1 MRSLKIAALFVISSL
16 ASSSARAEMLAA
28 AGKVDITPNIK
39 TEKTYLAGYGFM
51 GRNPIGVH
59 DPLYAR
65 ILIVSNKKET
75 LAIVGLDLIGF
86 FHNQVQDLR
95 KLSGFDQP
103 GKYLFVA
110 STHDH
115 SGPDTL
121 GLWGP
126 WPGVSGVNSR
136 YLQRIESAVAKKIN
150 ELSQNLK
157 PVRLSGLTKELPPN
171 GLCRDSRDPVVID
184 PYFSIVHVQSRDQKT
199 VANIVHWPCHAE
211 VLNHA
216 NQFLTADFP
225 GVLCDRMEKKSGG
238 TCVFINGPIGG
249 LLTPEETK
257 GKDGS
262 WEENNR
268 IGKAV
273 ADFALKN
280 LPHLMP
286 INASKISVSSQ
297 TILIPV
303 QNSRYLLFLYSLVFG
318 HKLFLKDGT
327 PLKQSPYWIALK
339 HAFHLLK
346 PKESPWVKS
355 EVSLIRVGPLTIL
368 GIPGEIF
375 PELVIGGYHGRYR
388 FGHPLIKPSN
398 PNPPDLSK
406 APKGP
411 YLWSEIPGKIKIVAG
426 LANDELGYMVPG
438 YDFKVTRDLIMEPR
452 PKGDHYEETNSVGP
466 AVTDIVLKA
475 AKSLLPAQ

>member
-1 MRSLKIAALFVISSL
+1 MRSLKILVLFCVLSSTAASL
-16 ASSSARAEMLAA
+16 HASMRAA
-28 AGKVDITPNIK
+28 AGKVDITPNLA

-51 GRNPIGVH
+51 GRTPVGVH

-65 ILIVSNKKET
+65 ILVLSDKKET

-86 FHNQVQDLR
+86 FRNQVEDLR
-95 KLSGFDQP
+95 KISGFDRP
-103 GKYLFVA
+103 GRYLFVA

-126 WPGVSGVNSR
+126 WPGVSGVNSQ
-136 YLQRIESAVAKKIN
+136 YLQRIEKSVSEKIK

-157 PVRLSGLTKELPPN
+157 PVRLSGITKELAPN

-184 PYFSIVHVQSRDQKT
+184 PYFSVIHVQDRAGKT
-199 VANIVHWPCHAE
+199 VANLIHWPCHAE

-216 NQFLTADFP
+216 NKFLTADFP
-225 GVLCDRMEKKSGG
+225 GVLCNRVEQKSGG
-238 TCVFINGPIGG
+238 ACVFINGPIGG
-249 LLTPEETK
+249 LLTPEEIK

-262 WEENNR
+262 WEENER

-273 ADFALKN
+273 ADFALQN
-280 LPHLMP
+280 LPKALP
-286 INASKISVSSQ
+286 ISSSKISVSSQ
-297 TILIPV
+297 TLFIPV

-327 PLKQSPYWIALK
+327 PLKESPYWIALK

-346 PKESPWVKS
+346 PEESPWIKS
-355 EVSLIRVGPLTIL
+355 EVSLIRIGPLTIL

-388 FGHPLIKPSN
+388 FGHPLIKPNN

-411 YLWSEIPGKIKIVAG
+411 YLWDEMPGKIKIVAG

-438 YDFKVTRDLIMEPR
+438 YDFKATQDLIMEPR

-466 AVTDIVLKA
+466 AITDIVLKA
-475 AKSLLPAQ
+475 AKSLLKNK